1 MTFPLSLVCLMSS
14 ENLEPLLQLI
24 HPDDLD
30 RTGHDP
36 ARVRAFIDRWRG
48 REGAERALYQRFMLD
63 LLAALGL
70 SAHDLGVRFEE
81 PVPFMADGAKK
92 KTGFADIARP
102 GVFVIEAKKGKDAGQ
117 ARGTHGT
124 RGTEGYFTA
133 MEAAFGQ
140 ALHYARHIVG
150 GQPPV
155 LMVMDVGHAFFLWTA
170 FNGAPFGGWGDRVE
184 FTLEELADVRVWALL
199 RDLLYKP
206 QRRDALRIAARVTFD
221 IATKLAALARSLEE
235 AGHASDR
242 VARFLMRALFTM
254 FAEDVGLLPERAFER
269 QLDRW
274 MLEPDT
280 FVEELTQVWQKMH
293 SGGSVVGIGRLPQ
306 FNGRLFADAEVLP
319 LTSLQIKLLH
329 EAAQK
334 NWRHVE
340 PSIFGTLL
348 ERALSPTER
357 HQLGA
362 HYTPRAYIERL
373 VRAVVEA
380 PLRREWEDVQAGVKA
395 LVDVPAG
402 QAAKPAARKKAVALL
417 HAYLKRLT
425 SVRVLDPACGSGN
438 FLYVTFDLLKRL
450 ELEVRARL
458 RQLGEAQELLAL
470 EGVSVSPAQLYGIE
484 VKPWAHQI
492 AELTVWIGYLQWW
505 RRLNPNALPSEPILR
520 DDQRHIHQGDAI
532 LAHDAPTPRI
542 GPDDKPVTAWDLVT
556 MRRHPVTGEL
566 VPDEAAR
573 VPVLDYPHARPAPW
587 PQVDFVVGNPP
598 FIGNKRMRH
607 ALGDGYVEALRGA
620 WRDVPD
626 SADLVM
632 YWWHHAAHL
641 LQHKQIEGFGFITTN
656 SITQTFNRRVIEA
669 ALDKGKGKVHISYA
683 VPDHPWIDAVDG
695 AAVRIA
701 MTAAHP
707 GAHEGLLE
715 RVIREEQHGAD
726 DIAITT
732 APQRGLIHAD
742 LKVGPNVAGAKKL
755 AANDKLASRGVIPH
769 GAGFIVTPDEAK
781 TLGLGT
787 VEGLERHIRPYMN
800 GKDFSGNAS
809 RGVMVIDLYG
819 LTSEQVAERFP
830 LLYKRLFDM
839 VKPERATNKR
849 AAYRD
854 KWWIFAEARGSFR
867 PVLEGL
873 PRYIA
878 TAYTSKHR
886 IFQFLDAAML
896 PDDMLIAFGLDDAY
910 HLGVL
915 SSRFHGVWAA
925 AAGSTLE
932 DRPRYNKSKCFDTFP
947 FPEVGEREAE
957 AIRGVGERLDAHR
970 KRVMGEHEGLGLTE
984 LYNVVEALRAG
995 QALDAKQQ
1003 RVNTQGLVS
1012 SHLLP
1017 LHEELDQ
1024 LVARAYGWGEPVE
1037 ALSDETILERLVA
1050 LNAARAAEEAQGV
1063 VRRLRAAPLA
1073 SASKA
1078 AATAEDAASEEVE
1091 EGESGESGAQA
1102 KPVWPKA
1109 PQEQA
1114 ACLRQLIKDEPGQT
1128 RAQLVARLGGAAVA
1142 PSVEAMLGILQ
1153 ALAVAVPVEVEVE
1166 VEVKVERWF

>member
-1 MTFPLSLVCLMSS
+1 MSS
-14 ENLEPLLQLI
+14 EKLESLLQLI
-24 HPDDLD
+24 PVEDLD
-30 RTGHDP
+30 LTGHDP
-36 ARVRAFIDRWRG
+36 ARVRAFIDTWRG
-48 REGAERALYQRFMLD
+48 REGAERALYQQFMLD

-70 SAHDLGVRFEE
+70 DAHDLGVRFDE
-81 PVPFMADGAKK
+81 PVSFTDGSGAKK
-92 KTGFADIARP
+92 KTGFADIVRP

-117 ARGTHGT
+117 TRGTHGT
-124 RGTEGYFTA
+124 RGTEGYFTT

-140 ALHYARHIVG
+140 ALHYARHLEG

-155 LMVMDVGHAFFLWTA
+155 LMVVDVGHAFFLWTA
-170 FNGAPFGGWGDRVE
+170 FGGAPFDGWGQRAE
-184 FTLEELADVRVWALL
+184 FLIEELADVRVWALL

-269 QLDRW
+269 QLERW
-274 MLEPDT
+274 MLEPDN
-280 FVEELTQVWQKMH
+280 FVDELTQVWQKMH
-293 SGGSVVGIGRLPQ
+293 SGGSVVGIGRLPR

-319 LTSLQIKLLH
+319 LTSPQIRLLH

-348 ERALSPTER
+348 ERALSPAER
-357 HQLGA
+357 HRLGA

-380 PLRREWEDVQAGVKA
+380 PLRREWEDVQAGVKS
-395 LVDVPAG
+395 LVDVPSP
-402 QAAKPAARKKAVALL
+402 KPAARKKAVALL

-458 RQLGEAQELLAL
+458 RQLGESQELLAL

-484 VKPWAHQI
+484 IKPWAHQI

-532 LAHDAPTPRI
+532 LLHDSPTPRI
-542 GPDDKPVTAWDLVT
+542 GPDNKPITAWDLVT

-566 VPDEAAR
+566 VPDESAR

-598 FIGNKRMRH
+598 FIGASRMRA

-641 LQHKQIEGFGFITTN
+641 LQNKQIEGFGFITTN
-656 SITQTFNRRVIEA
+656 SISQIFNRRVIEA
-669 ALDKGKGKVHISYA
+669 ALGKGKIHISYA
-683 VPDHPWIDAVDG
+683 VPDHPWIDAADG

-707 GAHEGLLE
+707 GVHEGLLE

-726 DIAITT
+726 DIAVTME
-732 APQRGLIHAD
+732 PQRGLIHAD
-742 LKVGPNVAGAKKL
+742 LKIGPNVAGAKKL
-755 AANDKLASRGVIPH
+755 AANACLSSPGVKLH
-769 GAGFIVTPDEAK
+769 GAGFIVTPEQAK

-787 VEGLERHIRPYMN
+787 IPGLERHIRHYRN
-800 GKDFSGNAS
+800 GRDLTARP

-819 LTSEQVAERFP
+819 LTAEQVADRFP
-830 LLYKRLFDM
+830 LVYKHVYDH
-839 VKPERATNKR
+839 VKPERDQNNREAYKR
-849 AAYRD
+849 N
-854 KWWIFAEARGSFR
+854 WWIFGEAREDLR
-867 PVLEGL
+867 NILRGL

-878 TAYTSKHR
+878 TVETTKHR
-886 IFQFLDAAML
+886 VFQFLDASIL
-896 PDDMLIAFGLDDAY
+896 PDNMLIAIGSDDAY

-915 SSRFHGVWAA
+915 SSRVHVVWAL
-925 AAGSTLE
+925 AAGGRLGVGN
-932 DRPRYNKSKCFDTFP
+932 DPRYNKSKCFDTFP
-947 FPEVGEREAE
+947 FPEVDEATAE
-957 AIRGVGERLDAHR
+957 AIRGVGERLDGHR

-1017 LHEELDQ
+1017 LHEELDR

-1063 VRRLRAAPLA
+1063 VRWLRAAAPLA
-1073 SASKA
+1073 SASQA
-1078 AATAEDAASEEVE
+1078 AATAEDVAGEEE
-1091 EGESGESGAQA
+1091 GGESGELGAPSQS
-1102 KPVWPKA
+1102 VWPKA

-1128 RAQLVARLGGAAVA
+1128 RAQLVARLGGEAVA

-1153 ALAVAVPVEVEVE
+1153 ALAVAVEVEGQ
-1166 VEVKVERWF
+1166 RWF